1 MSVKLRALQA
11 KKAELVAAAR
21 KFNDETDARA
31 QAENRGWTVE
41 ETTQYSA
48 MRDSIVATQA
58 SIEREQ
64 ALVAEEAGL
73 QATMPPMSGASTIAA
88 PPAAAAPA
96 TVAVPAGARIS
107 VEENVMND
115 PRRGFR
121 SFGDFSRAVR
131 GAALAATGAAALDR
145 RLSMM
150 AAAPTTY
157 GNESNGADGGF
168 AVPPEFSQEIWRLSI
183 EDGSLVPMTLNTET
197 SSNSMVF
204 PKDETTPWGSGV
216 QAYWKGEGSA
226 SGQSKMQLGTE
237 MLRLKE
243 LMVLVPVTNELL
255 EDAPALGSYLTPLA
269 SDRIQWKTNEA
280 ILFGTG
286 GAQPQGCMN
295 SNALVTVAKES
306 GQATQTLLQANIS
319 RMRSRL
325 LTGQLKNAI
334 WIGNPD
340 ILPALEGMT
349 VGQIPIFLPPGTG
362 IREGGYDGTLNG
374 RPLILSE
381 HAAAFSS
388 QSDLSLIS
396 LKGYRT
402 ITKAGGLE
410 TATSMHL
417 YFDANA
423 TAFRFIFRID
433 GQPVMQAPVTP
444 PTGKSTNTR
453 SYFVTLGAR

>member
-11 KKAELVAAAR
+11 KKAELVASAR

-31 QAENRGWTVE
+31 QAENRGWSAD
-41 ETTQYSA
+41 ETKQYEA
-48 MRDSIVATQA
+48 MRDGIAATQA

-64 ALVAEEAGL
+64 ALIAEEAGL
-73 QATMPPMSGASTIAA
+73 QATMPPMSGGAAGANA
-88 PPAAAAPA
+88 PPAG
-96 TVAVPAGARIS
+96 TVALPAGARIS

-121 SFGDFSRAVR
+121 SFGEFSRSVR
-131 GAALAATGAAALDR
+131 GAAMAAAGVGALDR
-145 RLSMM
+145 RLGMM

-157 GNESNGADGGF
+157 SNESSGADGGF
-168 AVPPEFSQEIWRLSI
+168 AVPPAFSQEIWRLSLD
-183 EDGSLVPMTLNTET
+183 DGSLVPMTLNTEV
-197 SSNSMVF
+197 SGNSMVF
-204 PKDETTPWGSGV
+204 PKDETTPWSTTGV

-226 SGQSKMQLGTE
+226 NAQSKLALGTE

-255 EDAPALGSYLTPLA
+255 EDAPALGTYLTPLA
-269 SDRIQWKTNEA
+269 SERIQWKTNEA

-286 GAQPQGCMN
+286 GAQPQGCMIG
-295 SNALVTVAKES
+295 NALVVVAKET
-306 GQATQTLLQANIS
+306 GQATNTLLQPNIS
-319 RMRSRL
+319 KMRSRL

-340 ILPALEGMT
+340 ILPALEGLT

-444 PTGKSTNTR
+444 PAGKSSNTR